1 MKYKIVDKN
10 NKSYIIYNEQDKKI
24 CSEGDMLDVIGLC
37 FENKINLVMINRN
50 SLAEEFYDLKT
61 KLLGMCLQKFINYN
75 VRVAFIVD

>member
-1 MKYKIVDKN
+1 
-10 NKSYIIYNEQDKKI
+10 
-24 CSEGDMLDVIGLC
+24 MLDVIGLC